1 MSLVSSI
8 ISGLRWKLFS
18 KFVTAITGGILT
30 IVLARV
36 LEPDGYGLL
45 FFAFSIISILSFVSN
60 LGFGR
65 SASRYVSEFKVSDP
79 GQVWHVIR
87 FATLFISISTG
98 TSVILLGVFHVE
110 IAELVNNPDVA
121 PLLLLGTIFLAFSTL
136 YSYVDHLLQGF
147 EEMKL
152 ISIANI
158 VNSVGTLLAAGALV
172 IFGFG
177 AFGGMLGY
185 AIGYALSFFTAF
197 ILLYVFVYPNYDHEE
212 EPTPGL
218 PRRIFEYN
226 IPIIATKSGSLLS
239 KTVDTLLVGFFLG
252 PAAVGFYTLG
262 EKIVKMVETPVSALG
277 YTLAPA
283 FGSAKADE
291 NIEGISRVF
300 EQSVLYTLAL
310 YLPAASG
317 IALLAEPMVEYIF
330 GSDYLGAVLVIQLFT
345 VYLIMNS
352 LMKYTSAGLDFLG
365 RARERAII
373 KTVTSV
379 ANVGLN
385 LLLIPTI
392 GVEGAVLATLLTYGT
407 YSLLNLYIM
416 HKELEIEF
424 GRIRTQLTYVLVITL
439 VMSIVVMFVRDY
451 IGGIVSLFS
460 VVILGM
466 MVVGILSYL
475 TGLFDRRLIER
486 FIRNDGG

>member
-1 MSLVSSI
+1 M
-8 ISGLRWKLFS
+8 
-18 KFVTAITGGILT
+18 
-30 IVLARV
+30 
-36 LEPDGYGLL
+36 
-45 FFAFSIISILSFVSN
+45 LSFVSN

-65 SASRYVSEFKVSDP
+65 SASRYISEFKVSNP
-79 GQVWHVIR
+79 GQVRHVIR
-87 FATLFISISTG
+87 FGTLFILISTVV
-98 TSVILLGVFHVE
+98 SVIILGLFHAE

-121 PLLLLGTIFLAFSTL
+121 PLLLLGSIFLAFSTL
-136 YSYVDHLLQGF
+136 YSYLDHLLQGF
-147 EEMKL
+147 EEMKI

-185 AIGYALSFFTAF
+185 TIGYALSFLTAF
-197 ILLYVFVYPNYDHEE
+197 FLLFVFVYPNYDPDE
-212 EPTPGL
+212 EPEPGL

-252 PAAVGFYTLG
+252 PVAVGFYTLG

-291 NIEGISRVF
+291 NIEKISRIF

-310 YLPAASG
+310 YLPAAAG
-317 IALLAEPMVEYIF
+317 IALLAEPMIEYIF
-330 GSDYLGAVLVIQLFT
+330 GSDYLGAVLVIQLFSI
-345 VYLIMNS
+345 YLVLNS
-352 LMKYTSAGLDFLG
+352 IMKYTSAGLDFLG

-373 KTVTSV
+373 NTTTSV

-392 GVEGAVLATLLTYGT
+392 GVEGAVLATLITYGAYT
-407 YSLLNLYIM
+407 LLNLYIM
-416 HKELEIEF
+416 NKELEIKF
-424 GRIRTQLTYVLVITL
+424 NRISTQLTYVLGITV
-439 VMSIVVMFVRDY
+439 VMSIIVILVRGQ
-451 IGGIVSLFS
+451 IQGIVSLFS
-460 VVILGM
+460 VVMLGM
-466 MVVGILSYL
+466 VIVGVLSYL
-475 TGLFDRRLIER
+475 TGLFDRKLIER